1 METQLW
7 DIELQSTLLFDPR
20 RADAMRL
27 ATRLRQREIPV
38 EVATSAED
46 MLAVVRKEYFPTVL
60 IVADIDDADCLI
72 FLDRLR
78 SAASRSWIIVASAR
92 IDDAAL
98 ALVRR
103 HGADV
108 LVAEP
113 VLLTDLISSLTALQL
128 RTRSDF

>member
-60 IVADIDDADCLI
+60 IVADIDDAD
-72 FLDRLR
+72 
-78 SAASRSWIIVASAR
+78 
-92 IDDAAL
+92 
-98 ALVRR
+98 
-103 HGADV
+103 
-108 LVAEP
+108 
-113 VLLTDLISSLTALQL
+113 
-128 RTRSDF
+128 